1 MGIFFPT
8 ATKWTFEEQKCLQF
22 GAEMA
27 ESEKRGWNRRTRE
40 RRETKCHTTKTRWM
54 EERTQLKE
62 GKIVRMV
69 ENIFEKYQY

>member
-1 MGIFFPT
+1 
-8 ATKWTFEEQKCLQF
+8 
-22 GAEMA
+22 
-27 ESEKRGWNRRTRE
+27 
-40 RRETKCHTTKTRWM
+40 M